1 MVKVSKD
8 VENKRAAEAKRK
20 RLYMSKIRKA
30 EPDST
35 QHAVLE
41 RKKQRDRERMAD
53 IRAAKKLF
61 KVSAE
66 GNKKVRFENG
76 GLEEDAVPDLSV
88 LLQDKK
94 NVTTKD
100 VVHHLKEQLK
110 EKDRVI
116 N

>member
-1 MVKVSKD
+1 M
-8 VENKRAAEAKRK
+8 
-20 RLYMSKIRKA
+20 
-30 EPDST
+30 
-35 QHAVLE
+35 
-41 RKKQRDRERMAD
+41 
-53 IRAAKKLF
+53 
-61 KVSAE
+61 
-66 GNKKVRFENG
+66 RFENG

>member
-1 MVKVSKD
+1 
-8 VENKRAAEAKRK
+8 
-20 RLYMSKIRKA
+20 
-30 EPDST
+30 
-35 QHAVLE
+35 
-41 RKKQRDRERMAD
+41 MAD
-53 IRAAKKLF
+53 IRAAKKLL
-61 KVSAE
+61 KAV
-66 GNKKVRFENG
+66 NKDGCPNDEKMRFENG
-76 GLEEDAVPDLSV
+76 GLEEDAVPDRSV